1 MLLRGIFLIDAQGLN
16 KIQGRP
22 FLVSE
27 IEQRIEDM
35 LA

>member
-1 MLLRGIFLIDAQGLN
+1 LS

-27 IEQRIEDM
+27 IEEKIHELLRV
-35 LA
+35 

>member
-1 MLLRGIFLIDAQGLN
+1 LN

-27 IEQRIEDM
+27 IEQKIEEI
-35 LA
+35 LYRPAR

>member
-1 MLLRGIFLIDAQGLN
+1 LPIFGLN

-27 IEQRIEDM
+27 IEEKISSIIGH
-35 LA
+35 